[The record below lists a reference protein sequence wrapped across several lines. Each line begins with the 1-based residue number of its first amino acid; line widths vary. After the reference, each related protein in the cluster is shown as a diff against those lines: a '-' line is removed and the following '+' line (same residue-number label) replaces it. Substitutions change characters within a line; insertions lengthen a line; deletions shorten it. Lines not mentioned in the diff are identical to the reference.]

1 MVVGELAQDRQ
12 LVIVGG
18 GPGGYH
24 AAIRAAQLGLEVTL
38 IENRDLGGVCL
49 NKGCIPS
56 KVQTQAAEIWNKTQ
70 MSSTLGIPVQ
80 TKPFEWNKLQQHQD
94 KVIIQ
99 LRQGIEQLCKAHKIE
114 VVKGEATFLSDDRIG
129 VSSGHQFDV
138 FRFQHAIIA
147 TGHRPAPLFLEHER
161 LLSPHT
167 LYQQNEK
174 IDTLTI
180 VGTDLYA
187 LEAAF
192 SYQHL
197 GTQVTLLLEQE
208 LLLEPSIGK
217 ELLRS
222 AKKAGIVVKKK
233 IELVTVDPNLEEVT
247 IQYKK
252 DDQLHAIQSSHAYV
266 PFNWRGNTEELGLER
281 IGVKVDQ
288 MGYVEMSAELQT
300 SCTRIYAIGD
310 VTGTHQLAS
319 VAIQQGKVIA
329 ERLAGKNA
337 EWDDH
342 FIPVVY
348 RTQPPIASIGWSSL
362 QAETAGREIQVSTAT
377 FKSNGYATISG
388 AQEGLCTVIKDSGT
402 DELLGVHIIGE
413 GAAELIHS
421 GTIGLEMGAR
431 HEDFIFPMYP
441 HPSFAEVV
449 MEAVEGLEGLA
460 IHQPPSKQTKQ
471 TI

>member
-1 MVVGELAQDRQ
+1 M
-12 LVIVGG
+12 
-18 GPGGYH
+18 
-24 AAIRAAQLGLEVTL
+24 
-38 IENRDLGGVCL
+38 
-49 NKGCIPS
+49 
-56 KVQTQAAEIWNKTQ
+56 
-70 MSSTLGIPVQ
+70 
-80 TKPFEWNKLQQHQD
+80 
-94 KVIIQ
+94 
-99 LRQGIEQLCKAHKIE
+99 
-114 VVKGEATFLSDDRIG
+114 
-129 VSSGHQFDV
+129 
-138 FRFQHAIIA
+138 
-147 TGHRPAPLFLEHER
+147 
-161 LLSPHT
+161 
-167 LYQQNEK
+167 
-174 IDTLTI
+174 
-180 VGTDLYA
+180 
-187 LEAAF
+187 
-192 SYQHL
+192 
-197 GTQVTLLLEQE
+197 
-208 LLLEPSIGK
+208 
-217 ELLRS
+217 
-222 AKKAGIVVKKK
+222 VKKK

>member
-80 TKPFEWNKLQQHQD
+80 TKLFEWNKLQQHQD

-174 IDTLTI
+174 
-180 VGTDLYA
+180 
-187 LEAAF
+187 
-192 SYQHL
+192 
-197 GTQVTLLLEQE
+197 
-208 LLLEPSIGK
+208 
-217 ELLRS
+217 
-222 AKKAGIVVKKK
+222 
-233 IELVTVDPNLEEVT
+233 
-247 IQYKK
+247 
-252 DDQLHAIQSSHAYV
+252 
-266 PFNWRGNTEELGLER
+266 
-281 IGVKVDQ
+281 
-288 MGYVEMSAELQT
+288 
-300 SCTRIYAIGD
+300 
-310 VTGTHQLAS
+310 
-319 VAIQQGKVIA
+319 
-329 ERLAGKNA
+329 
-337 EWDDH
+337 
-342 FIPVVY
+342 
-348 RTQPPIASIGWSSL
+348 
-362 QAETAGREIQVSTAT
+362 
-377 FKSNGYATISG
+377 
-388 AQEGLCTVIKDSGT
+388 
-402 DELLGVHIIGE
+402 
-413 GAAELIHS
+413 
-421 GTIGLEMGAR
+421 
-431 HEDFIFPMYP
+431 
-441 HPSFAEVV
+441 
-449 MEAVEGLEGLA
+449 
-460 IHQPPSKQTKQ
+460 
-471 TI
+471 